1 MNPIVYAIPIF
12 MLTIVIEF
20 AVAYFRHRKV
30 YDTSDALTSLHI
42 GIISQVFNTF
52 TKLFTIG
59 IYIAVY
65 QAFAALTWPM
75 DSVVLWLLAVVLY
88 DFCYYW
94 NHRLNHEIALLWGGH
109 VVHHSSE
116 YFNLS
121 TALRQS
127 STSAFFNWMFY
138 LPLAVLG
145 VPPTMFAIVA
155 LIDLLYQYWVHTE
168 LIDRLGFLEWIFV
181 TPSNHRVHHGQNDY
195 CIDRNYGGI
204 FIIWDRLFGTFADER
219 RDEKVCYGVRKPV
232 ASLNPIWGNLHYYVE
247 LWREAR
253 KANGWRARLAICLA
267 PPGGWTGNAAAHFET
282 ERFARFDPG
291 TPLTLRYYVA
301 AHCVTLIL
309 MLGHFLGIYGTL
321 GRAAAVA
328 YGAFIVLT
336 TVSLCGLLERLRWAK
351 WLEQTR
357 LVIMAVALTAPSA
370 GFIAALPVGAH
381 LVVAVAALGCLL
393 WLATQDV
400 TRTDSASATA

>member
-1 MNPIVYAIPIF
+1 MSPIVYAIPIF
-12 MLTIVIEF
+12 LSTIVIEIV
-20 AVAYFRHRKV
+20 VAHFRGRQV
-30 YDTSDALTSLHI
+30 YDTSDAVASLHF
-42 GIISQVFNTF
+42 GIISQVFNTL

-65 QAFAALTWPM
+65 EAFAALAWPM
-75 DSVVLWLLAVVLY
+75 DSVVLWVLAVVLY

-127 STSAFFNWMFY
+127 STSAFYNWMFY

-145 VPPTMFAIVA
+145 VPPTMFAVVA

-168 LIDRLGFLEWIFV
+168 LIDRMGWFEWIFV

-204 FIIWDRLFGTFADER
+204 FIVWDRLFGTFADER
-219 RDEKVCYGVRKPV
+219 REEKVCYGVRKPV
-232 ASLNPIWGNLHYYVE
+232 ASLNPLWGNLHYYVD

-253 KANGWRARLAICLA
+253 KARDWRAGLRLCLA
-267 PPGGWTGNAAAHFET
+267 PPGGWTNEALPHFEAA
-282 ERFARFDPG
+282 RFARFDFRA
-291 TPLTLRYYVA
+291 PLALRCYVS

-309 MLGHFLGIYGTL
+309 LLGAFLAIYGTL
-321 GRAAAVA
+321 GAA
-328 YGAFIVLT
+328 GAAPCGVFIVVT
-336 TVSLCGLLERLRWAK
+336 AVSLCGLLERLRWAK

-357 LVIMAVALTAPSA
+357 LAAIAVAMMVQPGWLIAPLPLA
-370 GFIAALPVGAH
+370 ARLGLAFAALV
-381 LVVAVAALGCLL
+381 CLL
-393 WLATQDV
+393 WLATRDV
-400 TRTDSASATA
+400 TGTDEARAAA